1 MGGSR
6 RHRLNNNDDG
16 SGGVGFGSF
25 LDGPPASSNSSMGN
39 VDSAYGG
46 SPAVNVRQFRYSSC
60 FSFVKDGLQKK
71 SKSFFFK
78 VFNAGL
84 RPQTEPLRCP
94 AVRLGNL
101 AARLHVDRLER
112 KVRTMNTCAAIQAL
126 GRSKGRIVVYILKL
140 SILSFPKNFEI

>member
-71 SKSFFFK
+71 SKSFF
-78 VFNAGL
+78 L
-84 RPQTEPLRCP
+84 RFSMRVCGP
-94 AVRLGNL
+94 
-101 AARLHVDRLER
+101 
-112 KVRTMNTCAAIQAL
+112 
-126 GRSKGRIVVYILKL
+126 KL
-140 SILSFPKNFEI
+140 SLCGVLLSVWGILQLGFMWIALSVK